1 MKKIYKE
8 TSEHLN
14 LPIEVVK
21 AAYESFYKFIRE
33 TIKEIPLKDSD
44 INIKDLKTS
53 FNIPSIGKLYC
64 NEKKLEKIKSKYDK
78 SCRRH

>member
-8 TSEHLN
+8 TSEHLG

-21 AAYESFYKFIRE
+21 VAYESFYKFIRE
-33 TIKEIPLKDSD
+33 TIKEMPLKDSD

-64 NEKKLEKIKSKYDK
+64 NEKKLEKIKNGYDK

>member
-1 MKKIYKE
+1 MKELYKE
-8 TSEHLN
+8 TSEHLD

-44 INIKDLKTS
+44 TDIKDLKTS
-53 FNIPSIGKLYC
+53 FNIPFIGKLYC
-64 NEKKLEKIKSKYDK
+64 NEKKLEKIKNSYDK
-78 SCRRH
+78 SCRKN

>member
-8 TSEHLN
+8 TSEHFG
-14 LPIEVVK
+14 LPVEVVK

>member
-1 MKKIYKE
+1 MKELYKE
-8 TSEHLN
+8 TSEHLD

-33 TIKEIPLKDSD
+33 TIKEIPLKDFD
-44 INIKDLKTS
+44 TDIKDLKTS

-64 NEKKLEKIKSKYDK
+64 NEKKLEKIKNSYDK
-78 SCRRH
+78 SCRKN